1 MHEKKFSCSLFR
13 HFDGFLDCGIAVTS
27 MAQMLTELFVNG
39 AELCLQVREDQVEK
53 IFKIFRKCQA
63 EGQVELLITLQAI
76 VKVRSIYQ

>member
-1 MHEKKFSCSLFR
+1 M
-13 HFDGFLDCGIAVTS
+13 DGFLDCGIAVAS

-53 IFKIFRKCQA
+53 IFRIITGCRA

-76 VKVRSIYQ
+76 AKVSSIFQ

>member
-1 MHEKKFSCSLFR
+1 
-13 HFDGFLDCGIAVTS
+13 

-53 IFKIFRKCQA
+53 IFRIIARCGA

-76 VKVRSIYQ
+76 AKVGSFFQ